1 MAPNFTTRSSVAVD
15 VEMMRHHLGA
25 TDLGAELGAVNLAA
39 ANPFLKNN
47 WLTN

>member
-39 ANPFLKNN
+39 NPVLKKN
-47 WLTN
+47 WLTK